1 MKNIK
6 FIPNSVCWNITSRCN
21 ETCKFCYRET
31 NMKDLTFEEQKKV
44 IDILASVGILKLTF
58 AGGEPLL
65 IPRINDLILYAKSKG
80 LVVSM
85 TSNAILIDEK
95 QLNFLLENLDWLTLS
110 LDGATDEIQ
119 TLMTR
124 HSKHATKVREIL
136 EYASAYKKGK
146 CRIKINTVVSK
157 KNYKNVQDIADL
169 VKKYNVTRW
178 KLMQFTPL
186 RSYAKEAQGEFEI
199 RNDEFVIAYNKAKLA
214 MGSKVNR
221 VEATCSD
228 DIEQETFT
236 VFPNGDV
243 RVAKNHQEKTIGNLL
258 QDSTDKIWARDGREY
273 KQLNMRTKFLERNI
287 DLIAC

>member
-1 MKNIK
+1 MREIK
-6 FIPNSVCWNITSRCN
+6 YIPNSVCWNITSRCN

-44 IDILASVGILKLTF
+44 IDVLASVGILKLTF

-85 TSNAILIDEK
+85 TSNAILIDKK
-95 QLNFLLENLDWLTLS
+95 QLEFLLENLDWLTLS

-124 HSKHATKVREIL
+124 HRKHATKVKGIL
-136 EYASAYKKGK
+136 EYASVYKKGK

-157 KNYKNVQDIADL
+157 KNYKSVQDIAHL
-169 VKKYNVTRW
+169 VKKYDVARW

-186 RSYAKEAQGEFEI
+186 RSYAKETEREFEI
-199 RNDEFVIAYNKAKLA
+199 RTDEFLVAYNKAKLA
-214 MGSKVNR
+214 MGNMVNR
-221 VEATCSD
+221 VEATSSD
-228 DIEQETFT
+228 IIEQETFT

-258 QDSTDKIWARDGREY
+258 LDELGKIWERDGREY
-273 KQLNMRTKFLERNI
+273 KQLNMRTGFLERNL
-287 DLIAC
+287 DLMAC